1 MGFIGDCMKRSID
14 PNQPAQIAESSNEKH
29 SKDEKHVYPIFTPRD
44 WSLMK
49 VNRMDRLLHACKL
62 IRFGF
67 SVLKAATKKFSSKNL
82 IGQGG
87 FGDVYIG
94 YISYCSM
101 SAAKPGAGNA
111 VAVKRLRKT
120 GAQGHNEWLNELKFL
135 SRLDHPNIVKLIGY
149 CLEGENRILVYEYV
163 TGGSLEARLFK
174 ENDAELNWSRRIK
187 IAVGAARGLA
197 YLHTHG
203 RSIIHRDVKSSNV
216 LLEDD
221 FNPKLSDFGL
231 ARYGPQDDQSHI
243 SSRVLGTRGYFA
255 PEYFAKGHLTLKT
268 DIYSFGVVLLEIFSG
283 CGAIEN
289 HSDGMVGDLVEWAKP
304 YLSNKQCIIDKRL
317 GNNFPREGAQKFVKI
332 ILRCLN
338 SDPKG
343 RPTMSEVVA
352 DLERLVQY
360 TGSCNQNKLRTS
372 ISPAK
377 NFGKR
382 KGCFFS

>member
-1 MGFIGDCMKRSID
+1 
-14 PNQPAQIAESSNEKH
+14 
-29 SKDEKHVYPIFTPRD
+29 
-44 WSLMK
+44 MK
-49 VNRMDRLLHACKL
+49 VNKKDRLLHACKL

-94 YISYCSM
+94 YISYCST
-101 SAAKPGAGNA
+101 SAAKPGAGYA

-163 TGGSLEARLFK
+163 TGGSLEAHLFK
-174 ENDAELNWSRRIK
+174 EDDAELNWSRRIK

-372 ISPAK
+372 IFPTE

>member
-1 MGFIGDCMKRSID
+1 M
-14 PNQPAQIAESSNEKH
+14 NL
-29 SKDEKHVYPIFTPRD
+29 
-44 WSLMK
+44 WSCIKLFNSTRCSFFLTI
-49 VNRMDRLLHACKL
+49 NRRL
-62 IRFGF
+62 
-67 SVLKAATKKFSSKNL
+67 
-82 IGQGG
+82 
-87 FGDVYIG
+87 
-94 YISYCSM
+94 
-101 SAAKPGAGNA
+101 
-111 VAVKRLRKT
+111 
-120 GAQGHNEWLNELKFL
+120 
-135 SRLDHPNIVKLIGY
+135 
-149 CLEGENRILVYEYV
+149 ILQ
-163 TGGSLEARLFK
+163 
-174 ENDAELNWSRRIK
+174 
-187 IAVGAARGLA
+187 
-197 YLHTHG
+197 
-203 RSIIHRDVKSSNV
+203 
-216 LLEDD
+216 D

-255 PEYFAKGHLTLKT
+255 PEYFAKGIQFMNHEMIDDRIIWTDVSLHLPGHLTLKT
-268 DIYSFGVVLLEIFSG
+268 DIYSFGVVLLEMFSG

-317 GNNFPREGAQKFVKI
+317 GNNFPTEGAQKFAKI

-338 SDPKG
+338 FDPKE

-372 ISPAK
+372 IFSTE